1 MKENNNITYKEGKD
15 GLLYPEI
22 IVSEEDTDL
31 GKYGTIALNYL
42 EEKDIIKYDILLMTG
57 ELVPTLKKLNQD
69 AENRM
74 EIIMEE
80 LLQGSLKIENPED
93 TMEAWKKRVQARD
106 IAEEIVLKELVYKI
120 A

>member
-22 IVSEEDTDL
+22 VVSKENTDI
-31 GKYGTIALNYL
+31 GKYGKMALKYL
-42 EEKDIIKYDILLMTG
+42 KEKDKIRYNILLMSG
-57 ELVPTLKKLNQD
+57 EIIPTLKKLNQE

-93 TMEAWKKRVQARD
+93 TMEAWKKRVQARE
-106 IAEEIVLKELVYKI
+106 IAEEIVLKEIVYKI